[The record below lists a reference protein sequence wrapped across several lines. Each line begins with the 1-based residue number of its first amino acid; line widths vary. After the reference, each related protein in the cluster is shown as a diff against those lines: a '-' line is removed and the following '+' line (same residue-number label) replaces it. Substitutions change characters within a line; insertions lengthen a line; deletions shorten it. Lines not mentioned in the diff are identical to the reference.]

1 MEFLKKNLISIVS
14 MLIILIIFMLSFFSV
29 KKEYDSMYSSQKN
42 LYYSCLENK
51 NDNCLEYIKEF
62 EENDV
67 KTADTITV
75 FFTSLMEQKASIM
88 NYLLVIFLVVPSL
101 IPFCKI
107 CKNKIINNI
116 LNRKKYNEF
125 LKETFINCYKKVWII
140 FIPLLILF
148 IASLI
153 YSGHFNYNYILN
165 SESYYSF
172 YVYINPLIY
181 CILYFVSIL
190 FFTIFYINI
199 GLIVARKNSN
209 IAIVGIES
217 FLLFIII
224 DIIFEIIF
232 GFLISKIIFNS
243 FSSRFNL
250 LNILNI
256 GYAKNILEMI
266 LIPLILVIISFVILK
281 IIYKSKEK
289 FIIDCN
295 KNN

>member
-1 MEFLKKNLISIVS
+1 MKFLKKNLISIVS

-62 EENDV
+62 EGNDV

-101 IPFCKI
+101 IPFCKM

-125 LKETFINCYKKVWII
+125 LKEAFINCYKNIWII

-153 YSGHFNYNYILN
+153 YSGHFNYDYILN

-190 FFTIFYINI
+190 LFTIFYINI

-217 FLLFIII
+217 FLLFILI

-232 GFLISKIIFNS
+232 GLLISKIIFNS

-266 LIPLILVIISFVILK
+266 LIPLILVIITFIILK

>member
-51 NDNCLEYIKEF
+51 SDNCLEYIKEF

-125 LKETFINCYKKVWII
+125 LKETFINCYKNIWII

-148 IASLI
+148 IASLM
-153 YSGHFNYNYILN
+153 YSGHFNYDYILN

-172 YVYINPLIY
+172 YVYMNPLIY

-190 FFTIFYINI
+190 FFTIFYINL

-217 FLLFIII
+217 FLLFILI
-224 DIIFEIIF
+224 DIILEIIF
-232 GFLISKIIFNS
+232 GLLISKIIFNS
-243 FSSRFNL
+243 FSSRYNL

-266 LIPLILVIISFVILK
+266 LIPLILVIITFIILK